1 MQHAGKLDRVAGG
14 HDEDALADPHHAGT
28 VDETLLEVWS
38 SVPAFR
44 DSSPAEHDLADPGGD
59 TPSGTGHVV

>member
-1 MQHAGKLDRVAGG
+1 MQDPGQLDRVAGR